1 MQLFIGYGYTD
12 FMNSF
17 FYDNLPWVWLAI
29 AVLCTVVEAF
39 SFGLTTIWFAIGAI
53 LMIFISFLPIPF
65 AWQILIISTLLLIFT
80 RPVAIKKLK
89 VGKEKTNTDELAGSI
104 ALVVKD
110 ITKFEKGEVK
120 VKGIIWSAQTAD
132 GSEIPSGTECVI
144 DKVQGVTLIVSP
156 CAKE

>member
-1 MQLFIGYGYTD
+1 
-12 FMNSF
+12 MNSF

-53 LMIFISFLPIPF
+53 LMIFISFLPISF
-65 AWQILIISTLLLIFT
+65 AWQILIFLIIFT

-110 ITKFEKGEVK
+110 ITKFDKGEVK
-120 VKGIIWSAQTAD
+120 VKGIIWSAQTSD